1 MTLRFTLLSDGPSDR
16 VLVPHLVWLLKA
28 NGVED
33 EIHAEWAE
41 LRHLREVPKGLENRI
56 TKAIELYPC
65 DLLFIHRDAEK
76 GSLEERKQEVL
87 AALARI
93 EEPPTSVCVVPIRM
107 QEAWLLFDEA
117 AIRRAAGNPNGRVKL
132 NLPKMQSIEGV
143 PDPKEVLNELLKIA
157 SEKTGR
163 RLKRFNASHS
173 ASLVSQYI
181 EDFSPL
187 AALSAFD
194 SLNQDVRTTISVLL
208 A

>member
-1 MTLRFTLLSDGPSDR
+1 
-16 VLVPHLVWLLKA
+16 LKA

-87 AALARI
+87 EALARI